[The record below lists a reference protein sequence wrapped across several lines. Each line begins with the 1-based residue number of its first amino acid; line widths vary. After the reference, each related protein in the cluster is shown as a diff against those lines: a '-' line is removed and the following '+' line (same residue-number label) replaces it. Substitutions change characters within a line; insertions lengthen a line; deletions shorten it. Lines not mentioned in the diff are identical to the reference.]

1 MFIWRMLVELFT
13 NLDDFGLPHVP
24 IFIILFLALAAV
36 EFLALSKGKKI
47 VKFLPVI
54 VTFALSILFEISIWI
69 FAQSY
74 VSLLL
79 VVVLTYAVVATL
91 GALLGLVA
99 YPMFCTF
106 LKDKVRK

>member
-13 NLDDFGLPHVP
+13 NLDDFGLPHIP
-24 IFIILFLALAAV
+24 LFIILFLALAAV
-36 EFLALSKGKKI
+36 EFLALSKGKKF

-54 VTFALSILFEISIWI
+54 VTFALSMLFEISIWI

-79 VVVLTYAVVATL
+79 VVILTYAVVATL
-91 GALLGLVA
+91 GAIFGIIVYLIYHV
-99 YPMFCTF
+99 Y
-106 LKDKVRK
+106 LKYKVRK